1 MITMQIII
9 VGCGNVGTTI
19 AQQLSKEGH
28 NITVIDM
35 DGHKVEAVANHYD
48 VMGIVGNGASFSVQ
62 NEAGIEKA
70 DLMIAV
76 TASDE
81 LNMLSCLIA
90 KKAGDCSTIA
100 RVRNPL
106 YNKEIAFIKE
116 ELGLSMVINPEYAA
130 ACEIARL
137 LKFPSAIKVDTF
149 AKGRME
155 LLKCKINEGSIL
167 HGRPLTYLSSG
178 LHCDVLIC
186 TVQRGDEVF
195 IPDGNFELRE
205 KDVISVVASPKK
217 ANEFFRKIGM
227 ATNRIKSCMI
237 IGGGETT
244 YYLAQQL
251 LPMGIEI
258 KIIEQNKERC
268 NELSELLPQA
278 LVIHGDGTD
287 RNLLYEEGLP
297 RIHAF
302 VSWTS
307 MDEENI
313 MLSLFAKSVSKAK
326 TITKVHR
333 IDYDEIIEN
342 LDLGSVLYPKNI
354 TAEYILQYVRA
365 RQNSIGS
372 NIETLYQLI
381 EDKVEALEFRVSK
394 QSKLVGVP
402 LKELRLKE
410 NLLIAGINR
419 KRMSIT
425 PGGQDTIEVGDTVVV
440 VTTNQGFHDL
450 EDILR

>member
-1 MITMQIII
+1 MQIII

-155 LLKCKINEGSIL
+155 LLKCKINEDSIL

>member
-1 MITMQIII
+1 MQIII

-186 TVQRGDEVF
+186 TVQRGDEVL

>member
-1 MITMQIII
+1 MQIII

-313 MLSLFAKSVSKAK
+313 MLSLFAKSVYKAK

>member
-1 MITMQIII
+1 MQIII
-9 VGCGNVGTTI
+9 VGCGNVGATLTE
-19 AQQLSKEGH
+19 QLSKEGH
-28 NITVIDM
+28 NITAIDI
-35 DGHKVEAVANHYD
+35 DSHRVETVANQFD

-62 NEAGIEKA
+62 NEAGIGEA

-90 KKAGDCSTIA
+90 KKAGGCSTIA
-100 RVRNPL
+100 RVRNPI

-149 AKGRME
+149 AKGRVE
-155 LLKCKINEGSIL
+155 LLKCKINEGSVL

-178 LHCDVLIC
+178 LHCEVLIC
-186 TVQRGDEVF
+186 TVQRGGEVF
-195 IPDGNFELRE
+195 IPDGNFELQE
-205 KDVISVVASPKK
+205 KDVISVVASSRK
-217 ANEFFRKIGM
+217 ANDFFKKIGM
-227 ATNRIKSCMI
+227 TTNRIKTCMI

-244 YYLAQQL
+244 YYLAKQL
-251 LPMGIEI
+251 LPMGIGI
-258 KIIEQNKERC
+258 KIIEQSKERC

-278 LVIHGDGTD
+278 MIIHGDGTE
-287 RNLLYEEGLP
+287 RNLLQEEGLP
-297 RIHAF
+297 KVHSF

-313 MLSLFAKSVSKAK
+313 MLSLYAKSSSKAK

-333 IDYDEIIEN
+333 IDYDKIIDS

-365 RQNSIGS
+365 MQNSIGS
-372 NIETLYQLI
+372 NVETLYQII
-381 EDKVEALEFRVSK
+381 ENKVEALEFRVNE
-394 QSKLVGVP
+394 QSELIGVP
-402 LKELRLKE
+402 LKELRLKD
-410 NLLIAGINR
+410 NLLIACINR
-419 KRMSIT
+419 KGIVIT
-425 PGGQDTIEVGDTVVV
+425 PGGQDSIQMGDTVVV
-440 VTTNQGFHDL
+440 VTTNQGFNDL
-450 EDILR
+450 KDILR

>member
-1 MITMQIII
+1 MQIII

-394 QSKLVGVP
+394 QSKLIGVP

-419 KRMSIT
+419 KRISIT

>member
-1 MITMQIII
+1 
-9 VGCGNVGTTI
+9 
-19 AQQLSKEGH
+19 
-28 NITVIDM
+28 
-35 DGHKVEAVANHYD
+35 
-48 VMGIVGNGASFSVQ
+48 
-62 NEAGIEKA
+62 
-70 DLMIAV
+70 
-76 TASDE
+76 
-81 LNMLSCLIA
+81 
-90 KKAGDCSTIA
+90 
-100 RVRNPL
+100 
-106 YNKEIAFIKE
+106 
-116 ELGLSMVINPEYAA
+116 
-130 ACEIARL
+130 
-137 LKFPSAIKVDTF
+137 
-149 AKGRME
+149 
-155 LLKCKINEGSIL
+155 
-167 HGRPLTYLSSG
+167 
-178 LHCDVLIC
+178 
-186 TVQRGDEVF
+186 
-195 IPDGNFELRE
+195 
-205 KDVISVVASPKK
+205 
-217 ANEFFRKIGM
+217 
-227 ATNRIKSCMI
+227 MI

-394 QSKLVGVP
+394 QSKLIGVP

-419 KRMSIT
+419 KRISIT

>member
-1 MITMQIII
+1 MQIII
-9 VGCGNVGTTI
+9 VGCGNVGTTLTE
-19 AQQLSKEGH
+19 QLSKEGH
-28 NITVIDM
+28 NITVIDTES
-35 DGHKVEAVANHYD
+35 HKVEAVANQFD
-48 VMGIVGNGASFSVQ
+48 VMGVVGNGASFTVQ
-62 NEAGIEKA
+62 NEAGIEEA

-81 LNMLSCLIA
+81 LNLLCCLIA
-90 KKAGDCSTIA
+90 KKAGDCNTIA
-100 RVRNPL
+100 RVRNPI
-106 YNKEIAFIKE
+106 YNREIAFIKE

-130 ACEIARL
+130 ASEIARL

-149 AKGRME
+149 AKGRVE
-155 LLKCKINEGSIL
+155 LLKCKIHEGSVL
-167 HGRPLTYLSSG
+167 SGRPLTYISSG

-186 TVQRGDEVF
+186 TVERGEEVF
-195 IPDGNFELRE
+195 IPSGNFALQE
-205 KDVISVVASPKK
+205 KDVISVVASSKK
-217 ANEFFRKIGM
+217 ANEFFKKIGM

-244 YYLAQQL
+244 YYLAKQL

-258 KIIEQNKERC
+258 KIIEQDKDRC

-278 LVIHGDGTD
+278 LIIHGDGTE
-287 RNLLYEEGLP
+287 RNLLHEEGLLQA
-297 RIHAF
+297 HSF
-302 VSWTS
+302 VSWTNL
-307 MDEENI
+307 DEENI

-333 IDYDEIIEN
+333 IAYDEIIDS

-365 RQNSIGS
+365 MQNSIGS

-381 EDKVEALEFRVSK
+381 EDKVEALEFRVHE
-394 QSKLVGVP
+394 QSELVGVP
-402 LKELRLKE
+402 LKELQLKE
-410 NLLIAGINR
+410 NLLIACINR
-419 KRMSIT
+419 KGNIIT
-425 PGGQDTIEVGDTVVV
+425 PGGQDSIEVGDTVVV

-450 EDILR
+450 KDILK

>member
-1 MITMQIII
+1 M
-9 VGCGNVGTTI
+9 
-19 AQQLSKEGH
+19 
-28 NITVIDM
+28 
-35 DGHKVEAVANHYD
+35 
-48 VMGIVGNGASFSVQ
+48 
-62 NEAGIEKA
+62 
-70 DLMIAV
+70 
-76 TASDE
+76 
-81 LNMLSCLIA
+81 
-90 KKAGDCSTIA
+90 
-100 RVRNPL
+100 
-106 YNKEIAFIKE
+106 
-116 ELGLSMVINPEYAA
+116 
-130 ACEIARL
+130 
-137 LKFPSAIKVDTF
+137 
-149 AKGRME
+149 
-155 LLKCKINEGSIL
+155 
-167 HGRPLTYLSSG
+167 
-178 LHCDVLIC
+178 
-186 TVQRGDEVF
+186 
-195 IPDGNFELRE
+195 
-205 KDVISVVASPKK
+205 ISVVASPKK

-419 KRMSIT
+419 KRISIT

>member
-1 MITMQIII
+1 MQIII

-62 NEAGIEKA
+62 NEAGIETA